1 MTQEVV
7 FICRRR
13 LWRAGSKIM
22 RCDQLAD
29 IGRRHLGDRY
39 TFAVRALPNL
49 KTEAGAHAFAESL
62 SGRIVILLKGTGA
75 ILGEAGMEMLR
86 GRTRGVGIDYVDAR
100 ARDCYSP
107 FADLHIASSRKGEA
121 ILNRL
126 LARRGAGDGRAG
138 VAHLT
143 HRYDPRLVGRRME
156 DPGGLRAAYLGHPHN
171 VYIPDV
177 IAAHVTRI
185 DASGEGGIE
194 AGFDRLCGFN
204 LHYAIRPPDH
214 LQTLARDLAKPFTK
228 GFTAAAFGAN
238 VMVTRDTDDAEFY
251 LGRDYPFLVEDHAP
265 ATISEA
271 FVRAQGIYDSADWHD
286 ARERMRHLRDL
297 SAPAQVARELDVI
310 LSRLMVRDAV
320 GLGKGKGAAPVSR
333 PPV

>member
-1 MTQEVV
+1 
-7 FICRRR
+7 
-13 LWRAGSKIM
+13 M

-39 TFAVRALPNL
+39 TFAVRALPDL
-49 KTEAGAHAFAESL
+49 ETEAGAHAFAESL

-86 GRTRGVGIDYVDAR
+86 GRTRGLAIDYVDAR
-100 ARDCYSP
+100 ARDCFSP
-107 FADLHIASSRKGEA
+107 HADLHIAASRKGEA
-121 ILNRL
+121 ILNRVL
-126 LARRGAGDGRAG
+126 VRRDAGDGRAG

-143 HRYDPRLVGRRME
+143 HHYDPRLVGRQMV
-156 DPGGLRAAYLGHPHN
+156 DPGDLRAAYLGHPRN
-171 VYIPDV
+171 VYLPDV

-185 DASGEGGIE
+185 DPGGEGGIE

-214 LQTLARDLAKPFTK
+214 AQTLARDLAKPFTK

-238 VMVTRDTDDAEFY
+238 VMVTCDTDDAEFY
-251 LGRDYPFLVEDHAP
+251 LGRDYPFLVADHQP
-265 ATISEA
+265 ATIAEA
-271 FVRAQGIYDSADWHD
+271 FARAQGLYATADWHE
-286 ARERMRHLRDL
+286 ARDRMRHLRNL

-320 GLGKGKGAAPVSR
+320 DLPKPKGAAPVSR

>member
-1 MTQEVV
+1 
-7 FICRRR
+7 
-13 LWRAGSKIM
+13 M

-29 IGRRHLGDRY
+29 IGRRYLGERY
-39 TFAVRALPNL
+39 AFTVRALPDL
-49 KTEAGAHAFAESL
+49 ETEAGAHTFAESL
-62 SGRIVILLKGTGA
+62 AGRIVILLKGTGA

-86 GRTRGVGIDYVDAR
+86 GRTRGLAIDYVDAR
-100 ARDCYSP
+100 ARDCFSP
-107 FADLHIASSRKGEA
+107 HADLHIAASRKGEA
-121 ILNRL
+121 ILNRV

-143 HRYDPRLVGRRME
+143 HHYDPRLVGRQVD
-156 DPGGLRAAYLGHPHN
+156 DPGHMRAAYLGHPRN

-185 DASGEGGIE
+185 DAGGEGGIE

-214 LQTLARDLAKPFTK
+214 AQTLARDLAKPFTK

-238 VMVTRDTDDAEFY
+238 VMVTRDTDDAEVY

-265 ATISEA
+265 ATIAEA
-271 FVRAQGIYDSADWHD
+271 FARAQGIYGTADWNI
-286 ARERMRHLRDL
+286 ARDRMRHLRDL

-320 GLGKGKGAAPVSR
+320 GLPKTKGAAPVSR